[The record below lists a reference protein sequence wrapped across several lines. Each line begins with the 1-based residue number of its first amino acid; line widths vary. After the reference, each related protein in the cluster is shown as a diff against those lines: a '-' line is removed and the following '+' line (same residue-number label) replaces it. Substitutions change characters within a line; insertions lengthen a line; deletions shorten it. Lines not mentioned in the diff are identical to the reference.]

1 MTTNDLSALSLIVI
15 SGIMLGCGVVPMKF
29 ATKWKWENIW
39 LLNTAF
45 ALVVIPSL
53 VVLRSVPHAWEAYR
67 TARPSAV
74 GAAILLGLGWGIGSV
89 LSGIGYAML
98 GVGLGASI
106 ILGLAST
113 LGSLVPLAVLFP
125 GRLLTPSALTLYVG
139 VTFMLVGLIVTGHA
153 GKLRQAAH
161 DAGEVVSNPDLR
173 SFGKGDIGIGFV
185 VCIGS
190 GVLSSMF
197 NLALAFGDDI
207 RLTALRLGV
216 SPMGAV
222 NTLWLP
228 VEVAAFAANLI
239 YCGYLLTRNRT
250 WSLYL
255 TSGSLSHWL
264 IGALMAAL
272 WMGSISVYGL
282 GAGRLGEMGAV
293 VGFPTYIS
301 MSIVTANSAGFV
313 THEWAG
319 SPRAAY
325 LYALVGMLI
334 LVVSVVV
341 VGMASQAVH

>member
-1 MTTNDLSALSLIVI
+1 MTTNVLSGLSLIVI
-15 SGIMLGCGVVPMKF
+15 SGIMLGCAVFPMKY
-29 ATKWKWENIW
+29 AIKWKWENIW

-53 VVLRSVPHAWEAYR
+53 VVLRSVPQAWETYR

-74 GAAILLGLGWGIGSV
+74 GAAVLLGFGWGIGST
-89 LSGIGYAML
+89 LSGIWYTLL
-98 GVGLGASI
+98 GVGLGASLI
-106 ILGLAST
+106 P
-113 LGSLVPLAVLFP
+113 LVVLFP
-125 GRLLTPSALTLYVG
+125 GRLLTSTALTLYLGVAIMVVG
-139 VTFMLVGLIVTGHA
+139 VILTAQA
-153 GKLRQAAH
+153 GKLRQAGH
-161 DAGEVVSNPDLR
+161 DTREAVSNPDIR
-173 SFGKGDIGIGFV
+173 SYGKGDIGIGLL
-185 VCIGS
+185 VCVGS

-197 NLALAFGDDI
+197 NLALIFGDDI
-207 RLTALRLGV
+207 RLTAMRLGA

-228 VEVAAFAANLI
+228 VEVAGFAANFV

-250 WSLYL
+250 WSFYL

-282 GAGRLGEMGAV
+282 GAGRLGELGGV

-301 MSIVTANSAGFV
+301 ISIVTANSAGFV
-313 THEWAG
+313 TREWAG

-325 LYALVGMLI
+325 LYGLVGMLI
-334 LVVSVVV
+334 LVASVVV
-341 VGMASQAVH
+341 IGIASQAVH